1 MIRRSTAI
9 AIAAILLSLLVH
21 FVGLIFTSARVQP
34 ERSDMGATNDVVA
47 LGNAFEDVAEN
58 LSEPV
63 PPETTPKPEPQT
75 EAVPEPELVETP
87 TSEVHVAS
95 SNPQQTNSPDTGSAK
110 VVQPETTGPAEQ
122 DQGQIP
128 EPKTIEPSGS
138 DQGSTAN
145 VDVTPPVVPDTVA
158 QAPKGNPDATVEP
171 VETITA
177 EPALSSPVASIPQQL
192 ATLPVIPIP
201 EPAPEDTESVN
212 AEDEPGG
219 SELAV
224 VTSPRPQLLERQL
237 SADTI
242 GQSDG
247 SEEFSE
253 LQSPPLIESPL
264 TAYLRDGTELNVQK
278 KETSQAGGLGFVDSR
293 GPGNSDV
300 TNYAG
305 LVLVHL
311 NRAPAV
317 HVSAKGSATVFF
329 AINPDGTLGR
339 IDIIDGTGSQEINR
353 AAKAQIQSAA
363 PFPRPPKGVR
373 RRLSFVYWSN

>member
-34 ERSDMGATNDVVA
+34 ERSDMDATNDVVA

-158 QAPKGNPDATVEP
+158 QVPKGNPDATVEP

-201 EPAPEDTESVN
+201 E
-212 AEDEPGG
+212 
-219 SELAV
+219 
-224 VTSPRPQLLERQL
+224 
-237 SADTI
+237 
-242 GQSDG
+242 
-247 SEEFSE
+247 
-253 LQSPPLIESPL
+253 
-264 TAYLRDGTELNVQK
+264 
-278 KETSQAGGLGFVDSR
+278 
-293 GPGNSDV
+293 
-300 TNYAG
+300 
-305 LVLVHL
+305 
-311 NRAPAV
+311 
-317 HVSAKGSATVFF
+317 
-329 AINPDGTLGR
+329 
-339 IDIIDGTGSQEINR
+339 
-353 AAKAQIQSAA
+353 
-363 PFPRPPKGVR
+363 
-373 RRLSFVYWSN
+373 